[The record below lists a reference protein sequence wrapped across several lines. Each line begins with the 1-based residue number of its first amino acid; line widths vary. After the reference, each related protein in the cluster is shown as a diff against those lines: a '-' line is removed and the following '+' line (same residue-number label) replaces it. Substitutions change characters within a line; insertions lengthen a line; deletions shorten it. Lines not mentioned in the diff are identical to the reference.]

1 MKHMIQND
9 KTMGR
14 LILALRCLCVM
25 TALME
30 VAENIFTFL
39 LKDFALSLHIDG
51 ALWSRQFSSFNPRDQ
66 FVIFLIEEA
75 FSLAWLF
82 VIYQFWALCAL
93 YKQGWIFTTQN
104 ASKFKYMALG
114 LMAMSLAETLALP
127 LTGLYFTSRG
137 ILGQMPDLDLAV
149 IIDVNFL
156 TAGILFWLIAKI
168 MERASILQEEA
179 DLTV

>member
-1 MKHMIQND
+1 MIQND

-14 LILALRCLCVM
+14 MILALRCFCIM

-30 VAENIFTFL
+30 VAENVFTFL
-39 LKDFALSLHIDG
+39 LKDFSLMLHIDG
-51 ALWSRQFSSFNPRDQ
+51 ELWSREFSSFNAHDK
-66 FVIFLIEEA
+66 FIIFLIEEA
-75 FSLAWLF
+75 FSFAWLF

-93 YKQGWIFTTQN
+93 YKQGRIFTTKN
-104 ASKFKYMALG
+104 ASKFKYMGFG
-114 LMAMSLAETLALP
+114 LIAMSLAQTLILP
-127 LTGLYFTSRG
+127 LTGLYLTSQDV
-137 ILGQMPDLDLAV
+137 LEQMPDLDLAV

-179 DLTV
+179 ELTV